1 MSNQDYLNEIC
12 GGNQSSD
19 EHQTLHLIEGTFETL
34 GAIYLF
40 IWIVKRLIKYP
51 RAGFIA
57 IAFGALAVWSALVI
71 NHGDWY
77 FYPLAVIALAAMG
90 RVIR

>member
-40 IWIVKRLIKYP
+40 I
-51 RAGFIA
+51 
-57 IAFGALAVWSALVI
+57 
-71 NHGDWY
+71 
-77 FYPLAVIALAAMG
+77 
-90 RVIR
+90 